1 MENDM
6 RTCNF
11 LLMALLALAFP
22 ASGQS
27 LEELETKESFDHIGE
42 LLDRAELALNTAS
55 RIRQLDCVKA
65 TGSAALCKCLNSRLP
80 VRWSFAEYVAIVTRT
95 KEENGYAH
103 LDPKIR
109 PAYDIVSVVRDE
121 CVAASLAP

>member
-1 MENDM
+1 MKRIFSNREIVLGV
-6 RTCNF
+6 TGSIAAYKAC
-11 LLMALLALAFP
+11 
-22 ASGQS
+22 
-27 LEELETKESFDHIGE
+27 EI
-42 LLDRAELALNTAS
+42 AS
-55 RIRQLDCVKA
+55 RL
-65 TGSAALCKCLNSRLP
+65 T
-80 VRWSFAEYVAIVTRT
+80 EYVAIVTRT